1 MTLTDDDE
9 YADWRP
15 AGGIFVLAP
24 ISGAAADAVR
34 QLQHHFDAKL
44 ATAYPPHVTVAGSSG
59 VGPIRP
65 GTSIEE
71 IRRSLTPV
79 ADATPALSLP
89 FGRPQRFMQTNV
101 VSLPLSPHGPLRVLH
116 DLIARSGLAFGP
128 ARFTFTPHVTLN
140 LYRSLT
146 PEAARALLA
155 VRIVEPA
162 ILDRLLVSATDEAG
176 PPRTLLELPFA
187 ATAPA

>member
-9 YADWRP
+9 YVDWRRP
-15 AGGIFVLAP
+15 GGIFVLAP

-34 QLQHHFDAKL
+34 QLQHHYDSKL

-65 GTSIEE
+65 GTTTDE
-71 IRRSLTPV
+71 IRRCLTPV

-89 FGRPQRFMQTNV
+89 FGPPQRFMQTNV

-116 DLIARSGLAFGP
+116 DLIARSGLAFAA

-146 PEAARALLA
+146 PEAGRALLA
-155 VRIVEPA
+155 VRILEPA
-162 ILDRLLVSATDEAG
+162 ILDRLLVSATDDVG